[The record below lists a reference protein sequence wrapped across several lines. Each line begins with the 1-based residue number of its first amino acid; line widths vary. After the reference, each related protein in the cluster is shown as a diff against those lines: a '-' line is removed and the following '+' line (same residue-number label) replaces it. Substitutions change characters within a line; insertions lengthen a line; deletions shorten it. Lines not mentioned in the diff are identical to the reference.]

1 MQAHDFVF
9 RLPDWATGMKDQ
21 TIDERTPVPIRL
33 GLIVILTTTLL
44 GLCGGTI
51 GGVWWW
57 ASWSSRIESKLGSI
71 ETTLAAISATNVKNG
86 ERIDDVDRR
95 VTKIES
101 LGSPHMQQIAKE
113 VSELLRQ
120 FELHR
125 AKEGKP

>member
-1 MQAHDFVF
+1 MRAHDCVV
-9 RLPDWATGMKDQ
+9 RLPDWATGMKEHAY
-21 TIDERTPVPIRL
+21 DETTPVPLRL
-33 GLIVILTTTLL
+33 GLIILITTTLL
-44 GLCGGTI
+44 GLAGGTI

-71 ETTLAAISATNVKNG
+71 ETTLAAINATNVKNS
-86 ERIDDVDRR
+86 ERIDDVERR

-101 LGSPHMQQIAKE
+101 VGTPNLQQVTKD